1 MLKWNQDLIK
11 RVLLSVFLT
20 GFILIVV
27 LLCGGYVPFGEKSLA
42 TMDASI
48 QYLDFFS
55 FLKDVLSGKN
65 NIFYSFSK
73 MLGGSYFSVF
83 SYYLASPFN
92 FLVVFFEKDNYIIL
106 FHILVVLK
114 LMTAGATFSAFL
126 YYRFGGRIGSVISTL
141 LSAGFALSQYN
152 LAQASNIMWLDG
164 VYLLPLIL
172 LGCCLT
178 GIQDALTAF
187 FQHFGLYMNW
197 YYSRI

>member
-1 MLKWNQDLIK
+1 MLKCNQDLIK

-27 LLCGGYVPFGEKSLA
+27 LLCGGYVPFGEESLA

-92 FLVVFFEKDNYIIL
+92 FLVVFFEKDNYSQL
-106 FHILVVLK
+106 LCLYENNCLVVKILV
-114 LMTAGATFSAFL
+114 
-126 YYRFGGRIGSVISTL
+126 L
-141 LSAGFALSQYN
+141 LT
-152 LAQASNIMWLDG
+152 D
-164 VYLLPLIL
+164 
-172 LGCCLT
+172 
-178 GIQDALTAF
+178 
-187 FQHFGLYMNW
+187 
-197 YYSRI
+197 